1 MQKRHNRACMK
12 PATFP
17 LRAAG
22 AALFLFTSLVHAAP
36 ILAPGDFILG
46 GRSDGTSFLVASA
59 GTTPTNPN
67 TYDDNLYPP
76 NESPDHVI
84 DGVGQKYLNFAELN
98 TGFLVTPSFGGALNT
113 VVTGITIWT
122 ANDAPERDPAS
133 YQLFGT
139 NAPISGPGP
148 FLLTNFTLISAGP
161 LIPPATRQP
170 GGSSTLLTEASQTI
184 NFINTANYDSYLL
197 LFPTVSN
204 EPAAN
209 SMQVGEV
216 QFEGTV
222 VPEPSTLGLLGLST
236 IGLVALRRR
245 RF

>member
-1 MQKRHNRACMK
+1 MK
-12 PATFP
+12 AITFS
-17 LRAAG
+17 LIAAG
-22 AALFLFTSLVHAAP
+22 AALFLPTSLMQAAP
-36 ILAPGDFILG
+36 VLAPGDFILG
-46 GRSDGTSFLVASA
+46 GRSDGTSFLVASP

-67 TYDDNLYPP
+67 LYDDNLYPP
-76 NESPDHVI
+76 NESPDHII

-122 ANDAPERDPAS
+122 ANDGPERDPTS

-148 FLLTNFTLISAGP
+148 FALSNFTLISAG
-161 LIPPATRQP
+161 LLNPPGDRQP
-170 GGSSTLLTEASQTI
+170 GGLSPLAANASETV
-184 NFINTANYDSYLL
+184 NFINTADYDSYLV
-197 LFPTVSN
+197 LFPTVRN

-209 SMQVGEV
+209 SMQIGEV
-216 QFEGTV
+216 QLEGTV
-222 VPEPSTLGLLGLST
+222 VPEPSILGMLALST
-236 IGLVALRRR
+236 IGLMALRRR